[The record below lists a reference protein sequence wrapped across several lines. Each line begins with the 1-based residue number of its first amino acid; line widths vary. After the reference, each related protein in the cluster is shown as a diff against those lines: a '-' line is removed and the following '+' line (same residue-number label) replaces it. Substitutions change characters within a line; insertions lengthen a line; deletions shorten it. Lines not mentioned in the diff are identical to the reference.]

1 MRRNS
6 GFTLIE
12 LMIVV
17 AIIAIL
23 SSMAL
28 PTFQDR
34 VIRSQ
39 VGEGLQVAEF
49 VRQSVTAYYARTKRM
64 PADNAAAG
72 LPEARLIVGNYV
84 DEIVVKDGVVTI
96 TYGNRSN
103 RNLAGK
109 KLSLRPAIVEAAPAV
124 PIAWV
129 CGAASVPERMKAQGA
144 NGTTLPPTHLPVDC
158 R

>member
-1 MRRNS
+1 MRRS
-6 GFTLIE
+6 GGFTLIE

-28 PTFQDR
+28 PSYQDR
-34 VIRSQ
+34 VIRAQ
-39 VGEGLQVAEF
+39 VGEGIQMAEF
-49 VRQSVTAYYARTKRM
+49 ARQSIAAYYARTRRM

-72 LPEARLIVGNYV
+72 LPDARLIVGNYV
-84 DEIVVKDGVVTI
+84 DEVSVRDGVLTI

-144 NGTTLPPTHLPVDC
+144 NATSLPPTHLPVDC